1 MIPGQVKCSGFLL
14 DKFYFIISNEAGDN
28 MEIIEAKYRNTLLIE
43 QLLNVWESSVIA
55 THTFLQEKDIKNIKK
70 YVPNLLQSVSHL
82 IIAVNEKNLPIAF
95 MGVEEK
101 KLEMLFIIPGEMGKG
116 LGKKLINYG
125 IKNYSINEL
134 TVNEQNVQ
142 AKGFYEHIGFKVYKR
157 TDNDE
162 QGNSLPLL
170 YMKFK

>member
-95 MGVEEK
+95 MGWR
-101 KLEMLFIIPGEMGKG
+101 
-116 LGKKLINYG
+116 
-125 IKNYSINEL
+125 
-134 TVNEQNVQ
+134 
-142 AKGFYEHIGFKVYKR
+142 KR
-157 TDNDE
+157 N
-162 QGNSLPLL
+162 LKCCLL
-170 YMKFK
+170 YQERWGRA